1 MRRKV
6 IYPVMMASAVG
17 LSVAWADDTA
27 QEKKKEEVK
36 VTRVVVNDDK
46 PIQVRGRQILLT
58 DETKDGD
65 DKKVIIVKSGEAIDA
80 KGEKIVVGKLW
91 LGVGLKSIE
100 GDLSEFLDT
109 DKGVLIEDVHE
120 GSPAAKANIKKGDIV
135 LAVDAKELEGPGDLL
150 EVMKSAKADVA
161 LTLKIRRK
169 NEELEVKVTPEPRPH
184 EVTMG
189 IDLSNLQKEIG
200 DANFTFE
207 MLDPQKLEVFRMGQ
221 PAGVIAHAG
230 SGMKG
235 DLKLHIVNKQDGKSL
250 EVKIDREGE
259 KPATITVT
267 KDGETKTYTEEQIG
281 ELPEDIRGMV
291 SPMLQSGGPAVF
303 SFTPGNLDQLKSLDS
318 LKKGFKLNME
328 AHHEAAMEHAQKA
341 LQHALEQ
348 VASGADHAKAAA
360 DAMNS
365 PEFRKQ
371 MDEIRAKVS
380 AQVSEAAGK
389 AAEEAKALKEKTK
402 QMSADAKQQAKSSSN
417 AAEVEELRAM
427 VQQLKKE
434 IADLKAANKDK

>member
-109 DKGVLIEDVHE
+109 DKGVLIEEVQE

-169 NEELEVKVTPEPRPH
+169 NEEMEVKVTPEPRPN

-235 DLKLHIVNKQDGKSL
+235 DLQLHIVNKQDGKSL
-250 EVKIDREGE
+250 EVKINREGE

-318 LKKGFKLNME
+318 LKKGFKLNLDM
-328 AHHEAAMEHAQKA
+328 HHDQAMEHAQKA

-389 AAEEAKALKEKTK
+389 AATEAKALKEKTK
-402 QMSADAKQQAKSSSN
+402 QMAADAKQQAKSSSN

-427 VQQLKKE
+427 VQQLTKE
-434 IADLKAANKDK
+434 IAELKAASKDK

>member
-27 QEKKKEEVK
+27 QEKKKGAIT
-36 VTRVVVNDDK
+36 VTAVAGNDDK
-46 PIQVRGRQILLT
+46 PIQVRGQRIVLT

-65 DKKVIIVKSGEAIDA
+65 DKKVIIVKGGETIDV

-135 LAVDAKELEGPGDLL
+135 LAVDGKELAGPGDLL
-150 EVMKSAKADVA
+150 EVMKTAKADVA

-169 NEELEVKVTPEPRPH
+169 NDEMEVKVTPEPRPN

-250 EVKIDREGE
+250 EVTIDREGD
-259 KPATITVT
+259 KPASITVT

-281 ELPEDIRGMV
+281 ELPEEIRGMV

-318 LKKGFKLNME
+318 LKKGFKLNLE
-328 AHHEAAMEHAQKA
+328 AHHDEAMAHAQKA

-380 AQVSEAAGK
+380 AQVSEAAAK
-389 AAEEAKALKEKTK
+389 ASEEARRMKEKTK
-402 QMSADAKQQAKSSSN
+402 DMAADAKKQAKASSN

-427 VQQLKKE
+427 VDQLKKE
-434 IADLKAANKDK
+434 IAELKAANKEK

>member
-36 VTRVVVNDDK
+36 VTKVIVNDDK

-58 DETKDGD
+58 DESKDGD
-65 DKKVIIVKSGEAIDA
+65 DKKVIVVRSGEPIEVT
-80 KGEKIVVGKLW
+80 GEKIVVGKLW

-109 DKGVLIEDVHE
+109 DKGVLIEEVQE
-120 GSPAAKANIKKGDIV
+120 GSPAAKAKIKKGDIV

-169 NEELEVKVTPEPRPH
+169 NEEMEVKVTPEPRPN

-318 LKKGFKLNME
+318 LKKGFKLNLE
-328 AHHEAAMEHAQKA
+328 AHHDQAMEHAQKA

-389 AAEEAKALKEKTK
+389 AAEEARLMKEKAK
-402 QMSADAKQQAKSSSN
+402 QTVADAKQQTKSSANS
-417 AAEVEELRAM
+417 AEVEELRAM

-434 IADLKAANKDK
+434 IAELKSASKDK

>member
-1 MRRKV
+1 MRRKL
-6 IYPVMMASAVG
+6 IYPMMMASAVG
-17 LSVAWADDTA
+17 LSVAWADDKP
-27 QEKKKEEVK
+27 QEKKKEEFK
-36 VTRVVVNDDK
+36 VTKVVVNDDK
-46 PIQVRGRQILLT
+46 PIQVRGQQIVLT

-65 DKKVIIVKSGEAIDA
+65 DKKVIVVRSSEHGDA

-100 GDLSEFLDT
+100 GDLSEYLDT
-109 DKGVLIEDVHE
+109 DKGVLIEDVYE
-120 GSPAAKANIKKGDIV
+120 ASPAAKANIKKGDIV
-135 LAVDAKELEGPGDLL
+135 LAVDAKELEGPEDLL
-150 EVMKSAKADVA
+150 EIMKSAKADVA

-169 NEELEVKVTPEPRPH
+169 NEEMEVKVTPEPRPS

-200 DANFTFE
+200 DANFTFD
-207 MLDPQKLEVFRMGQ
+207 MLDPQKLQVFRMGQ

-235 DLKLHIVNKQDGKSL
+235 DLQLHIVNKQDGKSL
-250 EVKIDREGE
+250 EVKVNREGD

-281 ELPEDIRGMV
+281 ELPEDVRGMV
-291 SPMLQSGGPAVF
+291 GPMLQSGGPAVF

-318 LKKGFKLNME
+318 LKKGFKLNLE
-328 AHHEAAMEHAQKA
+328 AHHQAAMEHAQKA
-341 LQHALEQ
+341 LQHALDQ
-348 VASGADHAKAAA
+348 VAHAKAAA
-360 DAMNS
+360 
-365 PEFRKQ
+365 E
-371 MDEIRAKVS
+371 VS
-380 AQVSEAAGK
+380 AHASEAAAR
-389 AAEEAKALKEKTK
+389 AAEEAKVMKERTK
-402 QMSADAKQQAKSSSN
+402 QMAADAKQQAKSSST

-434 IADLKAANKDK
+434 IADLKAASKDK

>member
-6 IYPVMMASAVG
+6 IYPMMMASAVG
-17 LSVAWADDTA
+17 LSVAWADDKP
-27 QEKKKEEVK
+27 QEKKKEEFK
-36 VTRVVVNDDK
+36 VTKIVVNDDK
-46 PIQVRGRQILLT
+46 PIQVRGQQIVLA

-65 DKKVIIVKSGEAIDA
+65 DKKVIVVRSGEPNDA
-80 KGEKIVVGKLW
+80 KSEKIVVGKLW

-100 GDLSEFLDT
+100 GDLSEYLDT
-109 DKGVLIEDVHE
+109 DKGVLIEEVQE

-135 LAVDAKELEGPGDLL
+135 LAVDAKELEGPEDLI
-150 EVMKSAKADVA
+150 EIMKSAKADVA

-169 NEELEVKVTPEPRPH
+169 NEEMEVKVTPEPRPSQI
-184 EVTMG
+184 TMG
-189 IDLSNLQKEIG
+189 IDLSNLQKEFG
-200 DANFTFE
+200 DANFTFD
-207 MLDPQKLEVFRMGQ
+207 MLDPQKLQVFRMGQ

-250 EVKIDREGE
+250 EVKIDREGHN
-259 KPATITVT
+259 PATITVT

-281 ELPEDIRGMV
+281 ELPEDVRGMV
-291 SPMLQSGGPAVF
+291 GPMLQSGGPAVF

-318 LKKGFKLNME
+318 LKKGFKLNLE
-328 AHHEAAMEHAQKA
+328 AHHEAAMKHAQKA

-360 DAMNS
+360 DALNS

-389 AAEEAKALKEKTK
+389 AAEEARAMKEKAK
-402 QMSADAKQQAKSSSN
+402 QMSTDAKQQAKSSST

-434 IADLKAANKDK
+434 IADLKAASKDK